1 MVKDRIMKKF
11 LIAMWGV
18 VALASCK
25 KDVLSNPEIKVSI
38 AAENATQIEN
48 GIPVF
53 KVGSSVRFN
62 IEGHADMITFYS
74 GEPGMMFEHRDR
86 TKIQGKPYVQF
97 NTQMENG
104 NMPPGFLHVLL
115 SSDFAGFTKDRVKD
129 AENISKATWTEVTNQ
144 ANLPT
149 TQTTLLSPKIDLTAY
164 GTKPLYIAF
173 KYDRPVNT
181 DFPRYQIR
189 NFRVANEA
197 DGTAYDIVNTGNAG
211 WTAFDLNARTTEDP
225 YLATGGAATNRIW
238 DLRNAA
244 SDDRISIGYNSTLA
258 SNDWA
263 ITRALDLTSITP
275 DEGRGIKS
283 YSDDRLSTYQ
293 FVYNKIGT
301 FTVSFL
307 ATNSKYDN
315 AKTAVKE
322 VTIKIIN

>member
-1 MVKDRIMKKF
+1 MKKL
-11 LIAMWGV
+11 LIAIGAM

-25 KDVLSNPEIKVSI
+25 KDDIATPEFTVSVNT
-38 AAENATQIEN
+38 ENATQVEN

-62 IEGHADMITFYS
+62 LDGVADMLTFYS
-74 GEPGMMFEHRDR
+74 GEPGMMYQHRDR
-86 TKIQGKPYVQF
+86 TSIQGLPYLQF

-104 NMPPGFLHVLL
+104 NMPSGFFHVLL
-115 SSDFAGFTKDRVKD
+115 SSDFVGFTKDRVKD
-129 AENISKATWTEVTNQ
+129 AENITKATWVDVTNQ

-149 TQTTLLSPKIDLTAY
+149 TQTTQLSPKIDLTAFV
-164 GTKPLYIAF
+164 GKPLYVAF

-181 DFPRYQIR
+181 DFPRYQVR

-197 DGTAYDIVNTGNAG
+197 DGTNYEIVNTGNAG
-211 WTAFDLNARTTEDP
+211 WTAFDFNARTTEDP
-225 YLATGGAATNRIW
+225 YLATGGAAANRIW
-238 DLRNAA
+238 DFRNAT

-275 DEGRGIKS
+275 DGGRGIKA
-283 YSDDRLSTYQ
+283 YNDDRLREYQ
-293 FVYNKIGT
+293 FIYNKTGT

-307 ATNSKYDN
+307 ATNSSYGN
-315 AKTAVKE
+315 AKSLVKE
-322 VTIKIIN
+322 VKIKVIN

>member
-1 MVKDRIMKKF
+1 MKKL
-11 LIAMWGV
+11 LIAIGAI

-25 KDVLSNPEIKVSI
+25 KDDISTPEFTVSVNT
-38 AAENATQIEN
+38 ENAMQVEN

-62 IEGHADMITFYS
+62 LDGVADMLTFYS
-74 GEPGMMFEHRDR
+74 GEPGMMYQHRDR
-86 TKIQGKPYVQF
+86 TSIQGLPYLQF

-104 NMPPGFLHVLL
+104 NMPSGFFHVLL
-115 SSDFAGFTKDRVKD
+115 SSDFVGFTKDRVKD
-129 AENISKATWTEVTNQ
+129 AENITKATWVDVTNQ

-149 TQTTLLSPKIDLTAY
+149 TQTTQLSPKIDLTAFA
-164 GTKPLYIAF
+164 GKPLYVAF

-181 DFPRYQIR
+181 DFPRYQVR

-197 DGTAYDIVNTGNAG
+197 DGTAYEIINTGNAG
-211 WTAFDLNARTTEDP
+211 WTAFDFNARATEDP
-225 YLATGGAATNRIW
+225 YLATGGAAANRIW
-238 DLRNAA
+238 DFRNAT

-275 DEGRGIKS
+275 DEGRGIKA
-283 YSDDRLSTYQ
+283 YNDDRLREYQ
-293 FVYNKIGT
+293 FTYNKTGT

-307 ATNSKYDN
+307 ATNSSYEN
-315 AKTAVKE
+315 AKSLVKE
-322 VTIKIIN
+322 VKIKVIN